1 MIDMENNILNKEKV
15 ADLIELLTCKRY
27 YSECLESVTELKERM
42 QYGATS
48 IEMRFHY
55 LIKKVVGLLMMV
67 LIFVAIL
74 VKINWKLQTCFL
86 NISFLIWKLIW
97 NFKLD
102 GWNPVCGINLDIQ
115 MMRCRRKVLNR
126 ILLNKN
132 IR

>member
-15 ADLIELLTCKRY
+15 AELIELLTCKRY
-27 YSECLESVTELKERM
+27 YSECLERVTELKERM

-55 LIKKVVGLLMMV
+55 FNKESGRAVNDGINFCSDLSENKLE
-67 LIFVAIL
+67 VANML
-74 VKINWKLQTCFL
+74 L

-126 ILLNKN
+126 I
-132 IR
+132 

>member
-15 ADLIELLTCKRY
+15 AELIELLTCKRY
-27 YSECLESVTELKERM
+27 YSECLESVTELKERI

-55 LIKKVVGLLMMV
+55 FNKKVVWLLMMV

-102 GWNPVCGINLDIQ
+102 GWNPVYGINLDIQ
-115 MMRCRRKVLNR
+115 RMRCRRKVLNR
-126 ILLNKN
+126 I
-132 IR
+132 